1 MLVMAFGHLDRIVLR
16 NAVCVDEACVNG
28 TDVSIGNESVVALP
42 PEALLLRGN
51 RRVKGAR
58 RRRV

>member
-28 TDVSIGNESVVALP
+28 ADVSIGNE
-42 PEALLLRGN
+42 
-51 RRVKGAR
+51 
-58 RRRV
+58 